1 MNDISEEKNSQL
13 KMPMAH
19 ENTAAA
25 EADTGEPSDLV
36 VPLPERVRTEDMEA
50 EASENEGVPIS
61 AAGGGED
68 SLRQYMR
75 EIGEIPRL
83 TPEEERDLAKRMSEG
98 DEAAK
103 ERLISANL
111 RLVVSIAR
119 KYTGRGLSFMDLIE
133 EGNLGLIRGI
143 ERFDYRLGNRLST
156 YVTWWIRQAITRA
169 LADKGHTIRLPV
181 HMVEKVNRIRTTQ
194 RSITQ
199 ELGREP
205 TTGELAERLGIPPE
219 QLAEIMSSA
228 QNPASL
234 ETPVGEEADSN
245 LGDFIADDSTV
256 TPEDNA
262 EQVMLS
268 EQLSKAMEGLS
279 EREREVLMMRYG
291 FGEYEPM
298 TLEQIGARL
307 GVTRERVR
315 QIEMRA
321 ERKLRVRLRGKV

>member
-1 MNDISEEKNSQL
+1 MADHQNRHPALKEE
-13 KMPMAH
+13 
-19 ENTAAA
+19 AA
-25 EADTGEPSDLV
+25 EEASDSSTLPDLN
-36 VPLPERVRTEDMEA
+36 VPLPDRIFNDEHDEDTLTA
-50 EASENEGVPIS
+50 TSSLAASGN
-61 AAGGGED
+61 AGFGGD
-68 SLRQYMR
+68 SLQQYMR

-83 TPEEERDLAKRMSEG
+83 TPEEEKELAKRMSEG
-98 DEAAK
+98 DESAK

-119 KYTGRGLSFMDLIE
+119 RYTGRGLSFMDLIE

-143 ERFDYRLGNRLST
+143 ERFDYTLGNRLST

-181 HMVEKVNRIRTTQ
+181 HIVEKVNRIRTEH
-194 RSITQ
+194 RNMTQ

-205 TTGELAERLGIPPE
+205 TMEELAKRLNMSTEYLTDI
-219 QLAEIMSSA
+219 LSSA

-234 ETPVGEEADSN
+234 ETPVGEEADSS
-245 LGDFIADDSTV
+245 LGDFVADDTTV
-256 TPEDNA
+256 TPEENA

-268 EQLSKAMEGLS
+268 EQLSKAMGGLT
-279 EREREVLMMRYG
+279 ERERNVLLMRYG

-298 TLEQIGARL
+298 TLEQIGDRL
-307 GVTRERVR
+307 GVTRERIR